1 MKQRK
6 IFLGVSIPRDVSKR
20 LARILAPWQHL
31 PFRFTKE
38 SNMHITLLFLGHVLD
53 ESVAKTCLQVETVCQ
68 NMTAFDVDLNTITL
82 VPEQG
87 KEAKQLWFMG
97 DANEELKGLREAL
110 EKALGMFSAE
120 KKMFR
125 PHVTL
130 GRVRKN
136 LWQELELFPK
146 MHESFSVFLPIDSV
160 IVYESIFQKGEGLV
174 YEVLAECP
182 LVY

>member
-20 LARILAPWQHL
+20 LARRMEKWQDL

-38 SNMHITLLFLGHVLD
+38 GNMHITLLFLGHVLD
-53 ESVAKTCLQVETVCQ
+53 EAVAKTCLQVEDVCR
-68 NMTAFDVDLNTITL
+68 NTTAFDVDLTTITL
-82 VPEQG
+82 IPEQG
-87 KEAKQLWFMG
+87 KSAQQLWFLG
-97 DANEELKGLREAL
+97 EANEELRKLREAL
-110 EKALGMFSAE
+110 EKELGMFSAE
-120 KKMFR
+120 KKVFR

-136 LWQELELFPK
+136 LWQALDEVPE
-146 MHESFSVFLPIDSV
+146 MHEDFSVFLPIDSV
-160 IVYESIFQKGEGLV
+160 IVYESTFKKGDGLV

>member
-20 LARILAPWQHL
+20 VARILEKWQDL

-38 SNMHITLLFLGHVLD
+38 GNMHISLLFLGHVLD
-53 ESVAKTCLQVETVCQ
+53 ESVAKTCLQVEDVCRHTQ
-68 NMTAFDVDLNTITL
+68 AFDIDLTTITL

-87 KEAKQLWFMG
+87 RDAKQLWFMG
-97 DANEELKGLREAL
+97 KANDELKALREAL
-110 EKALGMFSAE
+110 EKELGMFSAE
-120 KKMFR
+120 KKVFR
-125 PHVTL
+125 PHITL

-136 LWQELELFPK
+136 LWQELDEIPE
-146 MHESFSVFLPIDSV
+146 MTEPFSVFLPIDSV

-182 LVY
+182 LAY

>member
-6 IFLGVSIPRDVSKR
+6 LFLGVSIPRDVAKR
-20 LARILAPWQHL
+20 LARKMEPWQDL

-38 SNMHITLLFLGHVLD
+38 GNMHITLLFLGHVLD
-53 ESVAKTCLQVETVCQ
+53 ESVAKICLQVEDVCRAIH
-68 NMTAFDVDLNTITL
+68 AFDVDLDTITL

-87 KEAKQLWFMG
+87 REAKQLWYMG
-97 DANEELKGLREAL
+97 EANEELKQLRVTL
-110 EKALGMFSAE
+110 EKELGMFSAE
-120 KKMFR
+120 KKVFR
-125 PHVTL
+125 PHITL
-130 GRVRKN
+130 GRVRQN
-136 LWQELELFPK
+136 LWQELEHIPEMKEAL
-146 MHESFSVFLPIDSV
+146 SVFLPIDSV

>member
-20 LARILAPWQHL
+20 LARIMEKWQDL

-38 SNMHITLLFLGHVLD
+38 GNMHITLLFLGHVLD
-53 ESVAKTCLQVETVCQ
+53 ESVAKTCLQVEEVCR
-68 NMTAFDVDLNTITL
+68 NIHAFDVDLNTITL

-87 KEAKQLWFMG
+87 REAKQLWFTG
-97 DANEELKGLREAL
+97 EANEELKQLRTAL
-110 EKALGMFSAE
+110 EKELGMFSAE
-120 KKMFR
+120 KKVFR
-125 PHVTL
+125 PHITL
-130 GRVRKN
+130 GRVRQN
-136 LWQELELFPK
+136 LWQELPQFPEMK
-146 MHESFSVFLPIDSV
+146 EDFSVFLPIDSV
-160 IVYESIFQKGEGLV
+160 IVYESIFQKEEGLV